1 MGQQPRARPKPHID
15 GAPRG
20 SATAPTP
27 SGSRGGA
34 SSRAGGRPSS
44 DPRTREDRGSTRRS
58 APAGGGGFDRS
69 SSGRGR
75 PAPAAAKHGGPG
87 SPRTRED
94 ARAGKFGGGAGNA
107 RRSSGGRTDP
117 RADGD
122 NRRPRPPAAGR
133 TSGGTSFSHA
143 RPNVTRSASRGPGP
157 TAREPGHR
165 AGAPRRD
172 GPRPSYVPTERAARS
187 PQGRRNDGRRTDEGH
202 GQVPEAGPRWGR
214 SRDPLSRGS
223 TRSAPF
229 DRDDRYKDDRYTSTG
244 NRHTEDRRPASY
256 DRGPGGYQARGD
268 RPFPRENT
276 NRRTGADRT
285 WREPSFPT
293 RSGPT
298 RSGSTRSGS
307 SGSGST
313 GSGSTGSGSTGSGRT
328 GSGQRQGGR
337 GGSFPPDGR
346 WSRGG
351 GGDYGP
357 ARDRGYG
364 RSGAG
369 NYRRQGAPDSSLRST
384 PPGRSKEMPASWGS
398 VTRHGA
404 RALSYDGPSASEI
417 WSRARESAPGRGRNG
432 AGPVVERTSD
442 FASGRERPRASRPE
456 PDEWEIALVE
466 TVPAPARRDEPRTT
480 GRRRPCHRWA
490 RRIQDGQDGQDR
502 QAGTPRRTLTDS
514 DQP

>member
-1 MGQQPRARPKPHID
+1 MLVNMGPDSGRTGGSRQGRGDGPTPRARPKPHID

-133 TSGGTSFSHA
+133 TSGGTSFS
-143 RPNVTRSASRGPGP
+143 TRGQRDSFASRGPGP

-229 DRDDRYKDDRYTSTG
+229 DRDDRYKDDRYKDDRYKQAQATG
-244 NRHTEDRRPASY
+244 T
-256 DRGPGGYQARGD
+256 Q
-268 RPFPRENT
+268 
-276 NRRTGADRT
+276 RTGAQPRMTVGQEAIKLEVTARSRERIRT
-285 WREPSFPT
+285 VGRVRTGPGENRPSQLDLAQLDLAQLDLAPLDLAQLDLAQ
-293 RSGPT
+293 RDLAQ
-298 RSGSTRSGS
+298 RDLAQRDLAELDLD
-307 SGSGST
+307 
-313 GSGSTGSGSTGSGRT
+313 SGRAGEAAAFHPT
-328 GSGQRQGGR
+328 
-337 GGSFPPDGR
+337 
-346 WSRGG
+346 GG
-351 GGDYGP
+351 GLAEAAATTVP
-357 ARDRGYG
+357 LAT
-364 RSGAG
+364 A
-369 NYRRQGAPDSSLRST
+369 AT
-384 PPGRSKEMPASWGS
+384 A
-398 VTRHGA
+398 
-404 RALSYDGPSASEI
+404 
-417 WSRARESAPGRGRNG
+417 
-432 AGPVVERTSD
+432 
-442 FASGRERPRASRPE
+442 
-456 PDEWEIALVE
+456 
-466 TVPAPARRDEPRTT
+466 VPAPAITAAKARQTAAY
-480 GRRRPCHRWA
+480 GLHRLGA
-490 RRIQDGQDGQDR
+490 AKRCQR
-502 QAGTPRRTLTDS
+502 AGAASPAMERGL
-514 DQP
+514 